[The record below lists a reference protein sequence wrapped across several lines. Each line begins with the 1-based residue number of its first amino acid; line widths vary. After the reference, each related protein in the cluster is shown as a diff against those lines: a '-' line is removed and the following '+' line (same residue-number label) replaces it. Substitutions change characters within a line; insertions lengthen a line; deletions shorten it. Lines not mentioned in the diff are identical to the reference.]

1 MSEQKIIPIVDEAAS
16 NCAGSEPYALMVLG
30 DSMEPEF
37 LEGEIIVI
45 EPDGLV
51 KDGSFVIAWHKEE
64 FIFRQV
70 LIRDGKWYLKPLNDA
85 YPTEEF
91 PGLSAVKGVVIQKK
105 KPGSR
110 KSMKS
115 YV

>member
-1 MSEQKIIPIVDEAAS
+1 MSEQKIIPIVDEEAS
-16 NCAGSEPYALMVLG
+16 NCASSEPYALMVLG

-37 LEGEIIVI
+37 VEGEIIVI

-64 FIFRQV
+64 YIFLQV
-70 LIRDGKWYLKPLNDA
+70 PIQDCKWYSNLLNAA

-91 PGLSAVKGVVIQKK
+91 PGPSAVKGVVIQKK
-105 KPGSR
+105 KPG
-110 KSMKS
+110 
-115 YV
+115 